1 VNLWRKLWCLV
12 YMPFSLWGN
21 LLCICYSYICISLDS
36 SPQSILWRDLQVEVF
51 LLSFVSS
58 LIGSYKVFCRLYFLC
73 SPLNLHCAAI
83 IDLFA
88 GIQSK
93 GAPFHCF
100 KTLFFQ
106 FALLFKRVL
115 RLSFYHCL
123 VIKTL
128 VLRPQSL
135 VHQYRLLFL
144 LF

>member
-1 VNLWRKLWCLV
+1 MNLWRKLWCLV

-21 LLCICYSYICISLDS
+21 LFSICFSYICISLDS

-58 LIGSYKVFCRLYFLC
+58 LIGSYKVFCRLFFLC

-93 GAPFHCF
+93 GTPFHLFKNPDFYFRTFWKKGF
-100 KTLFFQ
+100 KTQ
-106 FALLFKRVL
+106 FLSLYSDKNLGFKAPIL
-115 RLSFYHCL
+115 GIL
-123 VIKTL
+123 V
-128 VLRPQSL
+128 
-135 VHQYRLLFL
+135 
-144 LF
+144 